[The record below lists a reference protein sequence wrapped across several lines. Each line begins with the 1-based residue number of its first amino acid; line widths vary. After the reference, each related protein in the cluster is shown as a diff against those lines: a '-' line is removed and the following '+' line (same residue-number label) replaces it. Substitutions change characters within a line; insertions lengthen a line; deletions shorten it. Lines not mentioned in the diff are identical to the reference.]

1 MMVRSCK
8 GVVAGTR
15 CWCASDQGSKRVR
28 TGSACRPSP
37 DLHST
42 LLSYLNIILISF
54 SGHRRST
61 TCISSVFSKARSMI
75 STPTSLQ
82 PSTFLSRATGMANNL
97 VSDSRPPPS
106 NVEYKRQTWW
116 STNEMPCMPCPQG
129 RDGSAPTVGLW
140 VPSTSFIEKH
150 LRSKTPLWAS

>member
-1 MMVRSCK
+1 MQAFSGSSFHPTFVPEYHFLLPPPEMVDLLFHRSFL
-8 GVVAGTR
+8 
-15 CWCASDQGSKRVR
+15 Q
-28 TGSACRPSP
+28 TGSA
-37 DLHST
+37 L
-42 LLSYLNIILISF
+42 
-54 SGHRRST
+54 T
-61 TCISSVFSKARSMI
+61 TS
-75 STPTSLQ
+75 TSLQ